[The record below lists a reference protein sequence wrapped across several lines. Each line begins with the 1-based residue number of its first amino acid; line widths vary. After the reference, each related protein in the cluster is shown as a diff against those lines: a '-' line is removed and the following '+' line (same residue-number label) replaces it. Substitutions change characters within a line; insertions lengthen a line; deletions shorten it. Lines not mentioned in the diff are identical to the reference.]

1 MKIAYNGFL
10 YESKNTPTVDELR
23 QKYEQDPNVYF
34 SYRDINKIGINPK
47 SKWDTPNGIYAYNVE
62 DMGGKKPEYTS
73 EANNGYV
80 YFIRAKPNAIKLDLQ
95 QYSNNDLINDLQKLR
110 DLGLYSLEMHDI
122 ESGALV
128 KNAGGYIWYATKEYS
143 HNANNW
149 NSLLRKLGYDYVV
162 DHYKGIIHINEPA
175 QAVFLISTSYTV
187 IDVALFNKTP
197 SNIVGNN
204 KVDLFNYIKSHPNLY
219 DKITFEEISNALHN
233 SSSEQVLR
241 SFDELHKFYEY
252 ELNNRGFFDAL
263 PEKYKIPFAHK
274 FRNLLANKFRTNTH
288 CMFGFDKN
296 TVLEMTSLFND
307 ELQQL
312 SETRIDWVTDLVGD
326 FKFDEYIRYIENFQ
340 INFEYGIEN
349 SDSPEDIV
357 SFLLVPTSTP
367 TTSVLHLN
375 NVNTLNLNTL
385 IQMFKSSLITAEDK
399 LHWIEYKNKY
409 DESLS
414 GDVSEYIKEKLGI

>member
-1 MKIAYNGFL
+1 MQIAYNGFL
-10 YESKNTPTVDELR
+10 YESKINPSVDELR
-23 QKYEQDPNVYF
+23 EKYEQDPNVYF

-80 YFIRAKPNAIKLDLQ
+80 YFIRAKPNAVKLDLQ
-95 QYSNNDLINDLQKLR
+95 QYNKNDLIKDLQKLK
-110 DLGLYSLEMHDI
+110 DLGFGSLEMHDI

-128 KNAGGYIWYATKEYS
+128 KSAGGYIWYATKEYS

-149 NSLLRKLGYDYVV
+149 NSLLRKLGYDYIV
-162 DHYKGIIHINEPA
+162 DHYSGIIHINEPA
-175 QAVFLISTSYTV
+175 QAVFLASTSYAV
-187 IDVALFNKTP
+187 IDVALFNETP
-197 SNIVGNN
+197 SNIVGNT

-219 DKITFEEISNALHN
+219 HKITFEEISNALHN

-288 CMFGFDKN
+288 CMFGFDKS
-296 TVLEMTSLFND
+296 TVLEMTSIFHD
-307 ELQQL
+307 ELEQL
-312 SETRIDWVTDLVGD
+312 SEKSIDWVTDLVGD
-326 FKFDEYIRYIENFQ
+326 FKFDEYINYIENFQ
-340 INFEYGIEN
+340 SELEYGIEN
-349 SDSPEDIV
+349 NASSEDIV
-357 SFLLVPTSTP
+357 SFLLAPTSIP
-367 TTSVLHLN
+367 TTSVLHLD

-385 IQMFKSSLITAEDK
+385 IQMFKSSLIVAENK

-414 GDVSEYIKEKLGI
+414 GDVSEYIKENLGI